1 MHTAWNRANAVL
13 TLSSTVITALFCL
26 AAFLDT
32 LHKGRVHVRASV
44 NRIDS
49 LRQEPALEFYYSRRI
64 KREAADRARLGID
77 LDVDLRKE
85 FTWLTKQL
93 FVYVTVE
100 FETAANRLNQ
110 AVIWSHIIEDKE
122 HAVLKGQNLEELYPY
137 VLNDQGFGL
146 RGKPFKLIVSWNIMP
161 HVGVLRTR
169 SKSFTGFRFPAD
181 YTPKPQTR
189 EVGKR
194 SDRTASPAAQKAAA
208 AAQTDESGEVLA
220 AEAET
225 GLFDG
230 KPNEEIDQE
239 DPAQEKE
246 LLRDSSADSDADSES
261 AYSEAT
267 YASQSHPSD
276 EL

>member
-13 TLSSTVITALFCL
+13 TLSSTVITTLFCI
-26 AAFLDT
+26 AAFVDN

-49 LRQEPALEFYYSRRI
+49 LRQEPAMEFYYSRSI

-77 LDVDLRKE
+77 LDIDLRDE

-93 FVYVTVE
+93 FLYVTVE
-100 FETAANRLNQ
+100 FETATNRLNQ
-110 AVIWSHIIEDKE
+110 VVIWSQIIENQE
-122 HAVLKGQNLEELYPY
+122 HAALEGKNLDELYPY

-146 RGKPFKLIVSWNIMP
+146 RGRPFNLTVSWNIMP
-161 HVGVLRTR
+161 YVGVLRTR
-169 SKSFTGFRFPAD
+169 SKSFTGFRFPTD

-189 EVGKR
+189 EVGER
-194 SDRTASPAAQKAAA
+194 SDRVASPAAKKAAIA
-208 AAQTDESGEVLA
+208 ARNDASGEVLA

-225 GLFDG
+225 GLFD
-230 KPNEEIDQE
+230 EERYE
-239 DPAQEKE
+239 EGHQEKE
-246 LLRDSSADSDADSES
+246 YLLRDSSAGDGAGSHI
-261 AYSEAT
+261 AYGEAT
-267 YASQSHPSD
+267 YTAHSQSSD